1 VNGSKLVLFQIK
13 SSGYF
18 AVGILIDSF
27 GLIAFAKVSIWRW
40 SVLVFALALF
50 AIPGVRSASGA
61 EALITNC
68 LDVLQL
74 PAERRN
80 IPARLRGVVT
90 CYQPSSQLC
99 FVQDETA
106 GIYVFPQVWSKE
118 FSFGEIVEVQGLT
131 GTGRF
136 SPIIQSA
143 SIQTTGQR
151 AKLAPK
157 PVAVEDLNTGRFDSQ
172 WVQVGGVVQS
182 FDFGSGVCNIELWN
196 GCTMLKVLAFGFEK
210 SPTNLVDATVRI
222 EGVGG
227 TFYDANRLTGFGL
240 FSQNPA
246 LIRVAAPAPD
256 PFETPLRSARSLPYF
271 SKEGGLD
278 HRVRIKGVA
287 AVAWPGE
294 AIFIHD
300 DSGPI
305 RVETGSHPG
314 ESINPGDLV
323 EAAGFIRDLTETPY
337 LVQAV
342 IRKMATKAVPDPI
355 FLKPKELTAVKAVGQ
370 YVTTSGVLFGT
381 RNSEAGYA
389 LMDLQS
395 DNRIVTAVCR
405 REDLADFIPGSLIR
419 VSGAWSSPPWKLR
432 EQLGPVL
439 WLNSRA
445 ALAVLAPPKNET
457 ISGLTL
463 KSFAGICVG
472 GFVLGGVVLI
482 RERQRAGRLAA
493 LESSTNQ
500 RLADAEREMH
510 RLSEDR
516 ERLGRDL
523 HDRIIQSIYGIGLN
537 LDHCAQ
543 TAPTEPNKIQ
553 TRLRA
558 ALKDVNGVI
567 SELRNVIVGLETN
580 AIQPRE
586 FRTALKSLSLAL
598 GHEESKGRIRLVMDD
613 EAVAALT
620 PRQATELVHIA
631 REAMSN
637 SIRHGGALTNTF
649 RLELRDETI
658 LFAVED
664 DGHGFNPNGPPGT
677 GFGLRN
683 MSKRA
688 ESLGAKF
695 SILSEE
701 GQGTRVTLDIPRQ
714 KTHFSI
720 HEPRTGIDR

>member
-1 VNGSKLVLFQIK
+1 LPF
-13 SSGYF
+13 
-18 AVGILIDSF
+18 GILTESF

-74 PAERRN
+74 PAERAKEN
-80 IPARLRGVVT
+80 KPVRLRGVVT

-99 FVQDETA
+99 FVQDETG
-106 GIYVFPQVWSKE
+106 GIYVFPDVWSKE
-118 FSFGEIVEVQGLT
+118 FSFGEIVEVQGST

-136 SPIIQSA
+136 SPIIHSA
-143 SIQTTGQR
+143 NIHTTGQR
-151 AKLAPK
+151 AKLPSK
-157 PVAVEDLNTGRFDSQ
+157 PVAVEDMNTGRFDSQ
-172 WVQVGGVVQS
+172 WVQVSGVVQS
-182 FDFGSGVCNIELWN
+182 FNFAGGVCNVELWN
-196 GCTMLKVLAFGFEK
+196 GCTVLKVLAFGFEK

-246 LIRVAAPAPD
+246 LIRVVAPAPD

-278 HRVRIKGVA
+278 HRVRVKGVA
-287 AVAWPGE
+287 SVAWPGE

-300 DSGPI
+300 ESGPI
-305 RVETGSHPG
+305 RVETGPRP
-314 ESINPGDLV
+314 EEPINPGDLV
-323 EAAGFIRDLTETPY
+323 EAAGFIRDLTEVPY
-337 LVQAV
+337 LAHAV
-342 IRKMATKAVPDPI
+342 IRKRGIKAAPDPI
-355 FLKPKELTAVKAVGQ
+355 FLKPKELGTLSPVGQ

-381 RNSEAGYA
+381 RNSEPGYA
-389 LMDLQS
+389 LMDVQFE
-395 DNRIVTAVCR
+395 NRMVTAVCH
-405 REDLADFIPGSLIR
+405 REALSDLVPGSLIR
-419 VSGAWSSPPWKLR
+419 LSGAWSSAPGKLR

-445 ALAVLAPPKNET
+445 ALTVLAPPKEET
-457 ISGLTL
+457 TSPLTA
-463 KSFAGICVG
+463 KSFAGICAG
-472 GFVLGGVVLI
+472 ALLLGGVVML
-482 RERQRAGRLAA
+482 RERQRASRLAA

-500 RLADAEREMH
+500 RLADAEREMR
-510 RLSEDR
+510 RLSDDR

-543 TAPTEPNKIQ
+543 TAPTEPDKIQ

-598 GHEESKGRIRLVMDD
+598 GHEESKGRIRLAMDD

-620 PRQATELVHIA
+620 PSQATELVHIA

-649 RLELRDETI
+649 RLEVRDETI
-658 LFAVED
+658 LFAIED
-664 DGHGFNPNGPPGT
+664 DGNGFNPNGPLGT

-683 MSKRA
+683 MAKRA

-714 KTHFSI
+714 KTHFST
-720 HEPRTGIDR
+720 HESRPSIDR